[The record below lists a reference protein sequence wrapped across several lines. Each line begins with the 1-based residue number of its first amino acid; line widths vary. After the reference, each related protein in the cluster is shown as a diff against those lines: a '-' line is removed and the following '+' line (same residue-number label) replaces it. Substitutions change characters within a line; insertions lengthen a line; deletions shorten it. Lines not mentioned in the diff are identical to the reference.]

1 MIQPSEYQGL
11 PPVLT
16 QSLRDLTAILLAYG
30 VRLQMVTA
38 AGRTIPLRSS
48 LPSPFQARIDDSL
61 TATEWQVAVMVAHG
75 STNSEI
81 ATLRRLSE
89 KTVESHLTRI
99 YRKLG
104 LRSRSELAVSVTH
117 AMLLEATAAAPA
129 SASCPPPDRARSPSP
144 GDPAGRPIQARSA
157 HSPGRR
163 AVAAHPPA
171 RP

>member
-1 MIQPSEYQGL
+1 MLQVAEYQGL

-30 VRLQMVTA
+30 VRLQVVTA
-38 AGRTIPLRSS
+38 AGRTVALRGSA
-48 LPSPFQARIDDSL
+48 PSPFQARIGDSL

-81 ATLRRLSE
+81 ATLRCLSE
-89 KTVESHLTRI
+89 KTIESHLTRI

-117 AMLLEATAAAPA
+117 AMLVDAPTARAA
-129 SASCPPPDRARSPSP
+129 SASCPPQGRARSPSP
-144 GDPAGRPIQARSA
+144 GDPAGRPTQARSV
-157 HSPGRR
+157 HSRARR
-163 AVAAHPPA
+163 AGAARSTA